1 MKREVAGDA
10 DELRSRTAEL
20 WHLLSGGRT
29 GSYFPPLAGAA
40 LSLSYARFRELFGTG
55 VSISDDDVWALYSLP
70 HETVH
75 LVQAITS
82 PWFFEFNRELT
93 RMAMWAAH
101 FQARKEQL
109 PAGMKA
115 KFQTLQATM
124 TTKVDGFSAHEILET
139 QAVIEG
145 FWGAMAK
152 PNPSAV
158 VYAAR
163 KRYTQ
168 NSPYLH
174 IFNYLVENYGEVIA
188 VGLGP
193 RLCAIALQSDQ
204 PGGVMADILSALSA
218 AKGSIHK
225 IHEMS
230 LEDLLKSSRLD
241 PHIMSRSYRERGIA
255 TSGDPADA
263 WFTFIMSDYFERFE
277 KLNIHGRLTAMMHPG
292 HVGDYAASNR
302 TDFLPMYALFENGL
316 PVDLQ
321 RSTRN
326 ETDFARWV
334 DIGLAIT
341 DGIHWLS

>member
-1 MKREVAGDA
+1 MASDGD
-10 DELRSRTAEL
+10 EIRSRTVEL
-20 WHLLSGGRT
+20 WNTLNGGRT

-40 LSLSYARFRELFGTG
+40 LSLSYTRLGELFGTG

-93 RMAMWAAH
+93 QMAIRAAH
-101 FQARKEQL
+101 LQAKGEQL
-109 PAGMKA
+109 PSGTKV
-115 KFQTLQATM
+115 KFQTLQASIHE
-124 TTKVDGFSAHEILET
+124 KVDGFSAHEILET

-145 FWGAMAK
+145 FWGAMTK
-152 PNPSAV
+152 PNPSAIA
-158 VYAAR
+158 YAAR

-174 IFNYLVENYGEVIA
+174 ILNFLVENYGDVIA
-188 VGLGP
+188 VDLGP

-204 PGGVMADILSALSA
+204 PGGVMADILSALA
-218 AKGSIHK
+218 AVKGSVSQ

-230 LEDLLKSSRLD
+230 FEDLLKSSRLD
-241 PHIMSRSYRERGIA
+241 PQTISRSYRERSA
-255 TSGDPADA
+255 AASGDPADA
-263 WFTFIMSDYFERFE
+263 WFTIIMSDYFERFE
-277 KLNIHGRLTAMMHPG
+277 KLDMHARLTAMMHPG
-292 HVGDYAASNR
+292 HVSDYAASSR
-302 TDFLPMYALFENGL
+302 AEFLPMYALFENGL
-316 PVDLQ
+316 PVDLN

-341 DGIHWLS
+341 DGIRWLSED